1 MPSETASLPSGQ
13 PSHKACQES
22 IRFPNSAGL
31 NVHAMGGG
39 LTMAAY

>member
-1 MPSETASLPSGQ
+1 MPFEIASLPSSQ
-13 PSHKACQES
+13 PSHKARQAS
-22 IRFPNSAGL
+22 IRFSNSAGL